1 MESNKK
7 KPLGLWRHRLQDPG
21 QELVK
26 EILFDN
32 LAYKLVSLF
41 VALVL
46 WLAILGRRDF
56 VATQEVEVLFTPAK
70 GRSVISQ
77 SADRVRLKLSGPQAT
92 IKRQRARLSSIMID
106 VSQLTEGVHD
116 VDVAVQN
123 LDLPSGIKALSIKP
137 NVVKIEI
144 SSQ

>member
-1 MESNKK
+1 MESSKK
-7 KPLGLWRHRLQDPG
+7 KSLGLWRHRLQDPG
-21 QELVK
+21 QEFFK

-56 VATQEVEVLFTPAK
+56 VTTQDVEILFTPAK

-77 SADRVRLKLSGPQAT
+77 SVDRVRLKLSGPQAT
-92 IKRQRARLSSIMID
+92 IKRNRSRLSSIMID
-106 VSQLTEGVHD
+106 VSQMTEGVHD
-116 VDVAVQN
+116 IDVTVQN
-123 LDLPSGIKALSIKP
+123 LDLPAGIKALSIKP

-144 SSQ
+144 ANQ